1 MITYLPD
8 GREVTVTL
16 VSAYLGIPVF
26 KAVLAGDPDGVFG
39 YGASADEAV
48 ERLLTLEWR
57 GALDL
62 ALARGWPACARYRA
76 APDHYPARGTIHH
89 IDGNPYNN
97 DPGNL
102 HLVDTRENFRAA
114 SISQNRLENGYSELP

>member
-1 MITYLPD
+1 VITTYLPD
-8 GREVTVTL
+8 GREVTITQ
-16 VSAYLGIPVF
+16 APGPVF
-26 KAVLAGDPDGVFG
+26 KAVLASDPDGIFG

-57 GALDL
+57 EALDR
-62 ALARGWPACARYRA
+62 ALARGWPACTRYRT

-89 IDGNPYNN
+89 ADGNPYNN

-102 HLVDTRENFRAA
+102 QLIDVRENFRAA
-114 SISQNRLENGYSELP
+114 SINQNRLENQYQDLPE